1 MIPILITP
9 RREPTCGDHLR
20 SVKVLLPTMVGIVVS
35 IMAVVTIV
43 LLVLNTNIAVN
54 DVANL
59 LHNQVLAV
67 VESRILSHLDQV
79 LSINTA
85 SAKTVN
91 KRPLGLPPANQT
103 PVNDTWL
110 VQHLDSVVNGYA
122 LVDVHYAF
130 FRNGRVTA
138 SLTND
143 ATTNLYA
150 EEFYPDGLYF
160 WTYPLGNTDAIV
172 VNRSAPAL
180 HIPSYAGSTRS
191 YFNAVSRTTSYD
203 YAWTNPYMVGPLLLF
218 TNSVSMV
225 DSAGVFQGAMGAD
238 SYITTLTVFFTT
250 LRPTPRTKV
259 FLTDPSGLLVI
270 ATHGSVLHTSGP
282 LIGTQITRL
291 GRN

>member
-1 MIPILITP
+1 MSKNYLSDEMSDPGHSSTHNRTPSSPIARHPSLGSFHVGSDNAHTTMSSYQGGTRLSNMARIPILITP

-35 IMAVVTIV
+35 VMAIVTIV
-43 LLVLNTNIAVN
+43 LLVLNTNTAVN

-110 VQHLDSVVNGYA
+110 VEHLDSVVNGYA
-122 LVDVHYAF
+122 LVDVHYVF
-130 FRNGRVTA
+130 FRNGRVVA
-138 SLTND
+138 SLAND

-150 EEFYPDGLYF
+150 EEFLS
-160 WTYPLGNTDAIV
+160 LI
-172 VNRSAPAL
+172 
-180 HIPSYAGSTRS
+180 HI
-191 YFNAVSRTTSYD
+191 
-203 YAWTNPYMVGPLLLF
+203 
-218 TNSVSMV
+218 
-225 DSAGVFQGAMGAD
+225 
-238 SYITTLTVFFTT
+238 
-250 LRPTPRTKV
+250 
-259 FLTDPSGLLVI
+259 
-270 ATHGSVLHTSGP
+270 
-282 LIGTQITRL
+282 
-291 GRN
+291 